1 MKLPNAYQMKELEA
15 YTIQHDDIKSIDLME
30 TAAMK
35 VAEFIFTIIPITTRL

>member
-35 VAEFIFTIIPITTRL
+35 IASKTLRGLKLSVQR